1 LSKRIAL
8 FVWILIFAGCA
19 AQTQR
24 STRPCAGK
32 KTAAEA
38 VETLNSRRQQTKP
51 IRAAGLCLLQYRLE
65 GKQHKENF
73 PVKLWVNPPNDIFLQ
88 GDVAF
93 DAAGL
98 VLGSNADE
106 FWFWLKPKEISTC
119 WWGKWSQAGQWQS
132 FAISP
137 AVLLEALGSVGV
149 PGDDWSLT
157 HGRLDVLW
165 LHNDQGDLL
174 KRIFIE
180 TCDYVVT
187 KIEYF
192 DSTGKIAAT
201 AEFSAH
207 RMLAEGFFVPTR
219 IRIINSADGKNEN
232 SAEISLASIGI
243 TRLNEQ
249 QRQRLFVRPKP
260 RGFDHIYR
268 IVDGSAVEQMNE

>member
-1 LSKRIAL
+1 
-8 FVWILIFAGCA
+8 VWILIFAGCA
-19 AQTQR
+19 TQTQR
-24 STRPCAGK
+24 PIGPCVGK
-32 KTAAEA
+32 KTTAEA
-38 VETLNSRRQQTKP
+38 IETLNSRRQQTEP
-51 IRAAGLCLLQYRLE
+51 IRAAGQCLLQYRLE

-106 FWFWLKPKEISTC
+106 FWFWLKPKEISAY

-132 FAISP
+132 FAINP

-165 LHNDQGDLL
+165 LHSEQGTLL

-180 TCDYVVT
+180 PCDYVVT
-187 KIEYF
+187 KI
-192 DSTGKIAAT
+192 
-201 AEFSAH
+201 
-207 RMLAEGFFVPTR
+207 
-219 IRIINSADGKNEN
+219 
-232 SAEISLASIGI
+232 
-243 TRLNEQ
+243 
-249 QRQRLFVRPKP
+249 
-260 RGFDHIYR
+260 
-268 IVDGSAVEQMNE
+268 